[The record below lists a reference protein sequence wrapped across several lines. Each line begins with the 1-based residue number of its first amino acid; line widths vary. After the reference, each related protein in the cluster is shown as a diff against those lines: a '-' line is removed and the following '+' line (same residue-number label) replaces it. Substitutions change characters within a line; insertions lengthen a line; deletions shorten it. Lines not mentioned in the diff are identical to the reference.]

1 MSAYHQGAPR
11 VQSEDVIQAA
21 EARLRGAK
29 ATEERKAKERA
40 DKARERADNK
50 AAYELMMEEE
60 NKPKEGPAKEKKK
73 TDTGKKE
80 KPRTLDGGAKPSS
93 SKASSGIVTGMSQ
106 DGLRLWREHAELC
119 RARRLV
125 LWYP

>member
-93 SKASSGIVTGMSQ
+93 SKASSGIVAGMSQ

>member
-21 EARLRGAK
+21 EAQLRGAK

-60 NKPKEGPAKEKKK
+60 NTPKEDPAKEKKK

-119 RARRLV
+119 RARRMV

>member
-119 RARRLV
+119 RARRMV

>member
-1 MSAYHQGAPR
+1 M
-11 VQSEDVIQAA
+11 IQAA
-21 EARLRGAK
+21 EAQLRGAK

-40 DKARERADNK
+40 DKARERADKARERADNK

-60 NKPKEGPAKEKKK
+60 NTPKEDPAKEKKK

-119 RARRLV
+119 RARRMV

>member
-73 TDTGKKE
+73 T
-80 KPRTLDGGAKPSS
+80 GG
-93 SKASSGIVTGMSQ
+93 GEGE
-106 DGLRLWREHAELC
+106 GE
-119 RARRLV
+119 
-125 LWYP
+125 